1 MKTKIYL
8 VVLTFLSLSNFYAQ
22 VGIGTTTPDP
32 SAILDIE
39 ATDMGLLPPRMN
51 TNQRDAIQNPSDGLL
66 IYNTTTGSLNY
77 YNQGWF
83 EMKGSALEG
92 LVACNTITEGRLE
105 GDVPAASDVKSKII
119 YAKSNG
125 TPYDALTIQ
134 STGVTGLTASLD
146 AGTFNVNGGE
156 LEFTITGTP
165 QGTAGGD
172 AIFAITIG
180 GQSCFHKRVVEEKF
194 VCGSS
199 TVTASYNSLPITYGS
214 KVGPNNTCWL
224 DRNLGATQVYS
235 GTGNVGLSD
244 ALSLGGLYQWG
255 RKDDGHQTGV
265 YIPFGDSQIGGDF
278 HYKFDASIVTNQSPD
293 LFPVQPATIQP
304 AQGEQWFD
312 VSLSNS
318 SNAFNDFLD
327 DLSALWYDPS
337 NNAIGPSNPCPDG
350 WRVPTTAEFHAFYNS
365 GNEPTIPKFE
375 PSQYD
380 VLNSRLS
387 LSGSGPFLPQVHTS
401 TRPEVPEFIQG
412 QGISQSTTRVSSYTP
427 DSGMN
432 NVRYVGTRENL
443 PVRCIRHE

>member
-1 MKTKIYL
+1 MKQKFIL
-8 VVLTFLSLSNFYAQ
+8 VVFAFLSLNNFYAQ
-22 VGIGTTTPDP
+22 VGIGTNTPDD

-39 ATDMGLLPPRMN
+39 AIDKGLLPPRMN

-66 IYNTTTGSLNY
+66 IFNTTTGSLNY

-105 GDVPAASDVKSKII
+105 GETPAASNVKSKII

-146 AGTFNVNGGE
+146 AGTFDVNGGE

-194 VCGSS
+194 VCGTS
-199 TVTASYNSLPITYGS
+199 TVTASYNNLPITYGT

-224 DRNLGATQVYS
+224 DRNLGATEVYS
-235 GTGNVGLSD
+235 GTGNVTVSD

-265 YIPFGDSQIGGDF
+265 YANNGGAFSWNFG
-278 HYKFDASIVTNQSPD
+278 HTFDVTLVNTPATN
-293 LFPVQPATIQP
+293 LFPINPAPIKPQ
-304 AQGEQWFD
+304 QGENWFN
-312 VSLSNS
+312 VNIPNNGLS
-318 SNAFNDFLD
+318 DFID
-327 DLSALWYDPS
+327 ELSALWYDPDTQT
-337 NNAIGPSNPCPDG
+337 IGPSNPCPDG
-350 WRVPTTAEFHAFYNS
+350 WRVPTHTELHSFANGGTEQTFPGFSTGIFNQITNIEGDQIDY
-365 GNEPTIPKFE
+365 
-375 PSQYD
+375 
-380 VLNSRLS
+380 
-387 LSGSGPFLPQVHTS
+387 HTS
-401 TRPEVPEFIQG
+401 DRPAIPSFLG
-412 QGISQSTTRVSSYTP
+412 QNMVGNLRMSA
-427 DSGMN
+427 
-432 NVRYVGTRENL
+432 YVGQSSPDPGSLISPR